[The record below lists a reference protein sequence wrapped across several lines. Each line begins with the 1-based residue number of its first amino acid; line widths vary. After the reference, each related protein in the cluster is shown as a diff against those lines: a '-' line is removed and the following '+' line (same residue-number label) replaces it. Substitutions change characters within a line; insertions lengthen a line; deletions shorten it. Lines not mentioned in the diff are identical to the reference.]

1 MFFLDSRFP
10 LYEYRHK
17 LTEQLKHDVHA
28 LLTCFH
34 IIKSVTH
41 GKEHR
46 LHSSSVRCGVE
57 LRVTLGD
64 VTDSDKVGSGLKAVD
79 ALLKAFKSR
88 YAAEVHPS
96 VFANLSHDASRSKNA
111 VASQFMFLGICFI
124 FIVLCKLCPIHDIWF
139 LKFDVI
145 NGIDRK
151 KALAIYQNFIE
162 GNNLPSEQ
170 ERYLKNILDYVSV
183 NGDIQTKNF
192 TEYPLKALNW
202 RVTFGEHFVRLK
214 DFVKQIHQVISATA

>member
-1 MFFLDSRFP
+1 MFFFDSRFL

-17 LTEQLKHDVHA
+17 LTEELTHYIHA
-28 LLTCFH
+28 LLTCLH

-88 YAAEVHPS
+88 YTAEV
-96 VFANLSHDASRSKNA
+96 
-111 VASQFMFLGICFI
+111 
-124 FIVLCKLCPIHDIWF
+124 KLPM
-139 LKFDVI
+139 L
-145 NGIDRK
+145 NT
-151 KALAIYQNFIE
+151 
-162 GNNLPSEQ
+162 LPYGAGFCAA
-170 ERYLKNILDYVSV
+170 R
-183 NGDIQTKNF
+183 
-192 TEYPLKALNW
+192 
-202 RVTFGEHFVRLK
+202 
-214 DFVKQIHQVISATA
+214 

>member
-1 MFFLDSRFP
+1 MFFLDSRFL

-34 IIKSVTH
+34 IIKSMAH
-41 GKEHR
+41 SEKHR
-46 LHSSSVRCGVE
+46 LHSSSVRCCVE
-57 LRVTLGD
+57 LRVTLGN

-124 FIVLCKLCPIHDIWF
+124 F
-139 LKFDVI
+139 
-145 NGIDRK
+145 
-151 KALAIYQNFIE
+151 
-162 GNNLPSEQ
+162 
-170 ERYLKNILDYVSV
+170 
-183 NGDIQTKNF
+183 
-192 TEYPLKALNW
+192 
-202 RVTFGEHFVRLK
+202 
-214 DFVKQIHQVISATA
+214 